1 MNEEIKNQL
10 IQQLENKLIDNIYTN
25 IELIYLGSSLQIT
38 DNYVN
43 SIILLTIKSFKN
55 INIFNNAQINK
66 LLNISD
72 KIMLYG
78 RE

>member
-10 IQQLENKLIDNIYTN
+10 IQQLENKLIDNIHTN
-25 IELIYLGSSLQIT
+25 IELIYLGNSLQIT
-38 DNYVN
+38 DNCVN

>member
-10 IQQLENKLIDNIYTN
+10 IQQLENKLISNIHTN
-25 IELIYLGSSLQIT
+25 IELIYLGNSLQLT
-38 DNYVN
+38 DNYIN
-43 SIILLTIKSFKN
+43 LIILLTIKSFKN
-55 INIFNNAQINK
+55 ITIFNNKQINK

-78 RE
+78 GK

>member
-55 INIFNNAQINK
+55 INIFNNKQINK